1 MKDAIHKG
9 YDKAFSSIFDSN
21 VTTLLAGIILFY
33 FGSGPV
39 KGFATTLMLGI
50 ATSFFTAVYVSRLFV
65 EWMASKND
73 GKGMSFSTG
82 ISRNLFKNF
91 NFDVIKHRKKAYIFS
106 TAMILFGFGVMFMQG
121 GPNLGVDFTGG
132 RSYVVAFDNAIPA
145 DDVKEA
151 LSAEF
156 KGTGTESKTYG
167 ASNRLKITTSYL
179 ADDES
184 AQADAAVETALKN
197 GLKKYS
203 AQNPAILSSAK
214 VGATMADDIQKTALV
229 AVILAFIGIF
239 IYVAIRF
246 QDWSYALGGIVA
258 LIHDSLM
265 VIAFFPIARLF
276 GLNLEMDQVFVASI
290 LTIIGFS
297 INDTVVIYDRIR
309 EYLSDNPHLK
319 FRDIVNPAL
328 NDTFSRT
335 IITSLTVF
343 FVVIIL
349 FIFGGET
356 LRGFSY
362 AMIIGV
368 LFGSYSSLFIATP
381 ITLET
386 DPDKRRDKKNEK
398 QIVPTPVAAQKVR

>member
-1 MKDAIHKG
+1 M
-9 YDKAFSSIFDSN
+9 
-21 VTTLLAGIILFY
+21 
-33 FGSGPV
+33 
-39 KGFATTLMLGI
+39 
-50 ATSFFTAVYVSRLFV
+50 
-65 EWMASKND
+65 
-73 GKGMSFSTG
+73 
-82 ISRNLFKNF
+82 
-91 NFDVIKHRKKAYIFS
+91 
-106 TAMILFGFGVMFMQG
+106 
-121 GPNLGVDFTGG
+121 
-132 RSYVVAFDNAIPA
+132 
-145 DDVKEA
+145 
-151 LSAEF
+151 
-156 KGTGTESKTYG
+156 
-167 ASNRLKITTSYL
+167 
-179 ADDES
+179 
-184 AQADAAVETALKN
+184 
-197 GLKKYS
+197 
-203 AQNPAILSSAK
+203 
-214 VGATMADDIQKTALV
+214 
-229 AVILAFIGIF
+229 LAFIGIF
-239 IYVAIRF
+239 IYVAVRF

-258 LIHDSLM
+258 LVHDSLM

-276 GLNLEMDQVFVASI
+276 GLHLEMDQVFVASI

-309 EYLSDNPHLK
+309 EYLTDNPRLK

-386 DPDKRRDKKNEK
+386 DPDKRRDKKMNA
-398 QIVPTPVAAQKVR
+398 IVPTPVPAQQKVR